1 MPVYAFGSNGSGQL
15 GIGHTDDV
23 CTPTR
28 CFFSRPD
35 DSTTTSST
43 GGGSDTTIDTDPD
56 KVIDEDRDRVRRI
69 AAGGNHTIILYAS
82 GAAYAAGMNA
92 DGRCG
97 VGDVNSNY
105 SFSPSTTKSETDL
118 GGEERRMLVRFARVR
133 LELADGRVV
142 DRFADVSA
150 SWAATVFVALCG
162 EEVYVVGSGE
172 KGELGLGEACQ
183 IAAEPTVI
191 TDFPPAGSS
200 VTAIASG
207 MSHVVCVL
215 SNGHVYGW
223 GAARKGQLGHS
234 ATASKA
240 AWVPVSIED
249 VSFRADG
256 AACGR
261 EFTVVVG
268 RASGEYV
275 VLGSDKWGIVSGA
288 TSSAAETNLKK
299 GRVSTSWHGVYIH
312 NAADNSLVA
321 WGRNDRGQLP
331 PSSLSEKKVAQFA
344 AGSEHAVALL
354 SDLTVVSFGWGE
366 HGNCGAAVDA
376 QGNVKDR
383 VNEIPLSLADDE
395 RVVRVAAG
403 CATSWVVT
411 TRG

>member
-35 DSTTTSST
+35 DNTTTTSSST
-43 GGGSDTTIDTDPD
+43 GSGTTIDNDPD
-56 KVIDEDRDRVRRI
+56 KVIDEDRDRIRRI
-69 AAGGNHTIILYAS
+69 AAGGNHTVILYAS
-82 GAAYAAGMNA
+82 GAAYAAGMNG

-97 VGDVNSNY
+97 VGVVNANSW
-105 SFSPSTTKSETDL
+105 FSSSSSTTKSGNGLEEE
-118 GGEERRMLVRFARVR
+118 GEERRMLVRFARVR

-172 KGELGLGEACQ
+172 KGELGLGETCQ
-183 IAAEPTVI
+183 IAAEPKVI
-191 TDFPPAGSS
+191 ADFPPAGSR
-200 VTAIASG
+200 VTAIVSG

-223 GAARKGQLGHS
+223 GAARKGQLGHEK
-234 ATASKA
+234 TTLKT
-240 AWVPVSIED
+240 AWVPARIED
-249 VSFRADG
+249 VLFRADG

-261 EFTVVVG
+261 EFTVVVSH
-268 RASGEYV
+268 ASGEYII
-275 VLGSDKWGIVSGA
+275 LGSDKWGIVSGA
-288 TSSAAETNLKK
+288 VEPIKGQVSA
-299 GRVSTSWHGVYIH
+299 SWHGVYIH
-312 NAADNSLVA
+312 NAAENSLVA

-331 PSSLSEKKVAQFA
+331 PSSLTEKKVAQFA

-383 VNEIPLSLADDE
+383 VNEIPLSLADYE
-395 RVVRVAAG
+395 RVVGVAAG

-411 TRG
+411 TRS